1 MVKITFAEFFKSVS
15 DLENE
20 MIQNA
25 AHILYERIKQ
35 KVPEIENEENKF
47 RVKYNGKDVF
57 ADLSQLS
64 QTLQDKINSIDFET

>member
-35 KVPEIENEENKF
+35 KVPEIESEENKF